1 MIYLHKYIYTIIH
14 IINSMTHKETAIQSL
29 ESIAHWMRISSFD
42 YEIQDLDKVLDE
54 VKQDY
59 KKYLDDKS
67 I

>member
-1 MIYLHKYIYTIIH
+1 
-14 IINSMTHKETAIQSL
+14 MTHKETAIQSL
-29 ESIAHWMRISSFD
+29 ESIANWMRISSFD

>member
-1 MIYLHKYIYTIIH
+1 
-14 IINSMTHKETAIQSL
+14 MTHKETAIQSL